1 MEQKLYFCSSKYM
14 QGEGLGEKQIIA
26 IEKYRK
32 IKIKTGKNGKKLVK
46 NYIKITLKMGIC
58 EVKP

>member
-1 MEQKLYFCSSKYM
+1 M